1 MRPSVE
7 AHRDNSG
14 LASESEVQEAVARG
28 WRRQRDDAL
37 VRDLEFRDFDEAI
50 AFAQVLGREAVD
62 WLRRPDMLIRSHLL
76 RLSVVNLHHAGLTK
90 AELRLVSKA
99 TAVIDGSPRPR
110 DRPGLTCCR

>member
-7 AHRDNSG
+7 PHLDNGG

-28 WRRQRDDAL
+28 WRVQRNAL

-62 WLRRPDMLIRSHLL
+62 WLRRPDLLIRSHHL
-76 RLSVVNLHHAGLTK
+76 RLSVANPHHVGLTK

-99 TAVIDGSPRPR
+99 TAVIEDHRGRGIGR
-110 DRPGLTCCR
+110 G

>member
-7 AHRDNSG
+7 PHLDSSG
-14 LASESEVQEAVARG
+14 LASESEVQEAVAGG
-28 WRRQRDDAL
+28 WRLQGDAL

-62 WLRRPDMLIRSHLL
+62 WLRRPDMLIRSHHL

-99 TAVIDGSPRPR
+99 TAVIKDHRGRGIGR
-110 DRPGLTCCR
+110 G

>member
-7 AHRDNSG
+7 PHLDNSG

-28 WRRQRDDAL
+28 WRLQRDAL

-50 AFAQVLGREAVD
+50 AFAQVLGREAID
-62 WLRRPDMLIRSHLL
+62 WLRRPDMLIRSHHL

-99 TAVIDGSPRPR
+99 TAVIEDHRGRGIGR
-110 DRPGLTCCR
+110 G

>member
-7 AHRDNSG
+7 PHLDNSG

-28 WRRQRDDAL
+28 WRLQRDAL

-62 WLRRPDMLIRSHLL
+62 WLRRPDMLIRSHHL

-99 TAVIDGSPRPR
+99 TAVIKGHRGR
-110 DRPGLTCCR
+110 GIGRG

>member
-1 MRPSVE
+1 MRPAVE
-7 AHRDNSG
+7 SHLDNSG

-28 WRRQRDDAL
+28 WRLQRDAL

-62 WLRRPDMLIRSHLL
+62 WLRRPDMLIRSHRL
-76 RLSVVNLHHAGLTK
+76 RLSVVNLNHAGLTK

-99 TAVIDGSPRPR
+99 TAVIKVHCGRGIGR
-110 DRPGLTCCR
+110 G

>member
-1 MRPSVE
+1 MPPSAE
-7 AHRDNSG
+7 PHTDNSG
-14 LASESEVQEAVARG
+14 LASESEVREAVARG
-28 WRRQRDDAL
+28 WRLTGEAL

-76 RLSVVNLHHAGLTK
+76 RLSVANRHHAGLTK

-99 TAVIDGSPRPR
+99 TAVIEGHP
-110 DRPGLTCCR
+110 TAA

>member
-1 MRPSVE
+1 MQPSVE
-7 AHRDNSG
+7 PHLDNSG
-14 LASESEVQEAVARG
+14 LASESEVQEAVAQG
-28 WRRQRDDAL
+28 WRLQRDAL

-62 WLRRPDMLIRSHLL
+62 WLRRPDMLIRSHHL

-99 TAVIDGSPRPR
+99 TAVIKDHR
-110 DRPGLTCCR
+110 DRGIGRG